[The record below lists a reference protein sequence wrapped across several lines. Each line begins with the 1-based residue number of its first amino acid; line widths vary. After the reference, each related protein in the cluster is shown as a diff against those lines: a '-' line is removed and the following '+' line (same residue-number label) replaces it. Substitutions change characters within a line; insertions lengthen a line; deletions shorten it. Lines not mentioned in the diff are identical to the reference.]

1 MLLLLYYYF
10 KNARILKMKKIKE
23 SYSFDDVLIEPSY
36 SNIIP
41 KEADITTRLTKKIT
55 LKIPLISAAMDTV
68 TEHEMAIKMALFGG
82 IGAIH
87 KNLSIDLQCKE
98 VSKVKKHKV
107 DILNDQKAC
116 VDDDN
121 NLRVVAAVGTGE
133 DAIQR
138 VEALMKVNV
147 DAIAIDT
154 SHGHSQN
161 VIDTIKEI
169 KKLYP
174 QAEIIA
180 GNIAT
185 KDAALALLYAG
196 ADTLKVGIGPGSI
209 CTTRIVSGIGVP
221 QLSAILEVAQI
232 CKTKDSF
239 LIADGGIKFSGD
251 LVKAIAAG
259 ADCVM
264 LGSLLAGTDVT
275 PGEIISIDNK
285 KYKKYRGMGSVEAMK
300 SGSADRY
307 FQKGETNLVPQGVE
321 GYIEYKGVVNDVVTQ
336 LLGGLTS
343 AMGYTGNKTIE
354 QMKKNCRFIKIT
366 PAGMRESHIHS
377 LDQSEPTTNYKNTI

>member
-68 TEHEMAIKMALFGG
+68 TEHKMAIEMALFGG

-107 DILNDQKAC
+107 DVLKDQKAC
-116 VDDDN
+116 VDDN
-121 NLRVVAAVGTGE
+121 NSLRVVAAVGTGE
-133 DAIQR
+133 DAIKR

-185 KDAALALLYAG
+185 KDGALALLYAG

-275 PGEIISIDNK
+275 PGKIITKDNK

-300 SGSADRY
+300 AGSADRY
-307 FQKGETNLVPQGVE
+307 FQNGETNLVPQGVE
-321 GYIEYKGVVNDVVTQ
+321 GYIEYKGAVKDVTTQ

-343 AMGYTGNKTIE
+343 AMGYTGNKNIE
-354 QMKKNCRFIKIT
+354 EMKKNCKFIKIT
-366 PAGMRESHIHS
+366 PAGMKESHIHS
-377 LDQSEPTTNYKNTI
+377 LDQSEPTTNYKSTI

>member
-1 MLLLLYYYF
+1 
-10 KNARILKMKKIKE
+10 
-23 SYSFDDVLIEPSY
+23 
-36 SNIIP
+36 
-41 KEADITTRLTKKIT
+41 
-55 LKIPLISAAMDTV
+55 
-68 TEHEMAIKMALFGG
+68 
-82 IGAIH
+82 
-87 KNLSIDLQCKE
+87 
-98 VSKVKKHKV
+98 
-107 DILNDQKAC
+107 
-116 VDDDN
+116 
-121 NLRVVAAVGTGE
+121 
-133 DAIQR
+133 
-138 VEALMKVNV
+138 MKVNV
-147 DAIAIDT
+147 DAIVIDT

-161 VIDTIKEI
+161 VIDTIKKI

-209 CTTRIVSGIGVP
+209 CTTRIVSGVGVP
-221 QLSAILEVAQI
+221 QLSAILEIADI
-232 CKTKDSF
+232 CKAKDSF

-264 LGSLLAGTDVT
+264 LGSLLAGTDVA
-275 PGEIISIDNK
+275 PGKIIIIDNK
-285 KYKKYRGMGSVEAMK
+285 KYKKYRGMGSIEAMK
-300 SGSADRY
+300 AGSADRY

-321 GYIEYKGVVNDVVTQ
+321 GYIEYKGAVNDVVAQ

-343 AMGYTGNKTIE
+343 AMGYTGNKNIAE
-354 QMKKNCRFIKIT
+354 MKKNCKFIKIT

-377 LDQSEPTTNYKNTI
+377 LDQSKPTTNYKNTI

>member
-1 MLLLLYYYF
+1 
-10 KNARILKMKKIKE
+10 MKKIKE
-23 SYSFDDVLIEPSY
+23 SYSFDDVLIEPNFSDM
-36 SNIIP
+36 IP
-41 KEADITTRLTKKIT
+41 READITTKLTKSIT
-55 LKIPLISAAMDTV
+55 LNIPLISAAMDTV
-68 TEHEMAIKMALFGG
+68 TEHKMAINMGLYGG
-82 IGAIH
+82 IGSIH
-87 KNLSIDLQCKE
+87 KSLSIDLQCQE
-98 VSKVKKHKV
+98 VNKVKKHKV
-107 DILNDQKAC
+107 DFIKYDKAS
-116 VDDDN
+116 VDSN
-121 NLRVVAAVGTGE
+121 NCLRVLAAVGTGE
-133 DAIQR
+133 
-138 VEALMKVNV
+138 EALKRAEALIKVGV
-147 DAIAIDT
+147 DAIVIDT

-161 VIDTIKEI
+161 VIDTIKGI
-169 KKLYP
+169 KQISVKT
-174 QAEIIA
+174 EIIA

-185 KDAALALLYAG
+185 KNAALALLYAG

-209 CTTRIVSGIGVP
+209 CTTRVVSGVGVP
-221 QLSAILEVAQI
+221 QLSAILEVGAI

-275 PGEIISIDNK
+275 PGKIITMNNE

-307 FQKGETNLVPQGVE
+307 FQKGEANLVPQGVE
-321 GYIEYKGVVNDVVTQ
+321 GYIKYKGSMSEVLKQ

-354 QMKKNCRFIKIT
+354 EMKKNCKFLKVT

-377 LDQSEPTTNYKNTI
+377 LDKSEPAINYKNKI

>member
-41 KEADITTRLTKKIT
+41 KEADVTTRLTKKIT

-82 IGAIH
+82 VGAIH
-87 KNLSIDLQCKE
+87 KNLSVDLQCKE

-107 DILNDQKAC
+107 DILKDQKAC
-116 VDDDN
+116 VDDNN
-121 NLRVVAAVGTGE
+121 NLRVLAAVGTGE

-343 AMGYTGNKTIE
+343 AMGYTGNKNIE
-354 QMKKNCRFIKIT
+354 QMKKNCKFIKIT

>member
-23 SYSFDDVLIEPSY
+23 SYSFDDVLIEPGY

-41 KEADITTRLTKKIT
+41 KEADVTTRLTKKIT

-87 KNLSIDLQCKE
+87 KNLSVDLQCKE

-107 DILNDQKAC
+107 DILKDQKAC

>member
-107 DILNDQKAC
+107 DILKDQKAC

-133 DAIQR
+133 DAIKR
-138 VEALMKVNV
+138 VKALMKVNV

-264 LGSLLAGTDVT
+264 LGSLVAGTDVT

>member
-1 MLLLLYYYF
+1 
-10 KNARILKMKKIKE
+10 MKKIKE
-23 SYSFDDVLIEPSY
+23 SYSFDDVLIEPNF

-41 KEADITTRLTKKIT
+41 KEADTTTKLTKSIV
-55 LKIPLISAAMDTV
+55 LNIPLISAAMDTV
-68 TEHEMAIKMALFGG
+68 TEHEMAVSMALNGG

-87 KNLSIDLQCKE
+87 KSLSIDLQCQE

-107 DILNDQKAC
+107 DITKYNKAC
-116 VDDDN
+116 VDSN
-121 NLRVVAAVGTGE
+121 NALRVLAAVGTGE
-133 DAIQR
+133 
-138 VEALMKVNV
+138 EALKRAESLINANV
-147 DAIAIDT
+147 DAIIIDT

-161 VIDTIKEI
+161 VIDAIKEI
-169 KKLYP
+169 KNISP
-174 QAEIIA
+174 NTEIIA

-185 KDAALALLYAG
+185 KNAALALLYAG

-209 CTTRIVSGIGVP
+209 CTTRVVSGVGSP
-221 QLSAILEVAQI
+221 QLSAILEVAEI

-239 LIADGGIKFSGD
+239 LIADGGIKFYGD
-251 LVKAIAAG
+251 LAKAIAAG

-264 LGSLLAGTDVT
+264 LGSLLAGTDVA
-275 PGEIISIDNK
+275 PGGIINIKNE

-307 FQKGETNLVPQGVE
+307 FQKGEVNLVPQGVE
-321 GYIEYKGVVNDVVTQ
+321 GYIKYKGSMGEVLNQ

-343 AMGYTGNKTIE
+343 AMGYTGNKTIDE
-354 QMKKNCRFIKIT
+354 MKKNCNFIKIT

-377 LDQSEPTTNYKNTI
+377 LDKSEPAINYKNKI

>member
-1 MLLLLYYYF
+1 M
-10 KNARILKMKKIKE
+10 KKMKE
-23 SYSFDDVLIEPSY
+23 AYSFDDVLIEPNY

-41 KEADITTRLTKKIT
+41 KEANITTKLTKKIT

-68 TEHEMAIKMALFGG
+68 TEHKMATSIALLGG
-82 IGAIH
+82 VGAIH
-87 KNLSIDLQCKE
+87 KNLSIDLQCNE
-98 VSKVKKHKV
+98 INMVKKYKV
-107 DILNDQKAC
+107 DFLKYKNAC
-116 VDDDN
+116 VDDNN
-121 NLRVVAAVGTGE
+121 NLRVIAAVGTGQ

-138 VEALMKVNV
+138 VEALLKVNV
-147 DAIAIDT
+147 DVIAIDT

-169 KKLYP
+169 KMLHP
-174 QAEIIA
+174 QTEIIA

-209 CTTRIVSGIGVP
+209 CTTRIVSGVGVP

-264 LGSLLAGTDVT
+264 LGSLLAGTDAT
-275 PGEIISIDNK
+275 PGKVLTISNK
-285 KYKKYRGMGSVEAMK
+285 KYKKYRGMGSIEAMR

-321 GYIEYKGVVNDVVTQ
+321 GYIEYKGAVNNVITQ

-343 AMGYTGNKTIE
+343 AMGYTGNKTIKE
-354 QMKKNCRFIKIT
+354 MKKNCKFIKIS
-366 PAGMRESHIHS
+366 PAGMRESHVHS
-377 LDQSEPTTNYKNTI
+377 LDQSEATTNYKNTI

>member
-87 KNLSIDLQCKE
+87 KNLSVDLQCKE

-107 DILNDQKAC
+107 DILKDQKAC

>member
-1 MLLLLYYYF
+1 
-10 KNARILKMKKIKE
+10 MKKIKE
-23 SYSFDDVLIEPSY
+23 SYSFDDVLIEPNY

-41 KEADITTRLTKKIT
+41 KEADVTTKLTKKIA

-68 TEHEMAIKMALFGG
+68 TEHKMAIKMALLGG

-98 VSKVKKHKV
+98 VSKVKKYKV
-107 DILNDQKAC
+107 DLLKDKTSC
-116 VDDDN
+116 HDKHN
-121 NLRVVAAVGTGE
+121 NLKVIAAVGTGE
-133 DAIQR
+133 DTIKR

-147 DAIAIDT
+147 DAIVIDS

-161 VIDTIKEI
+161 VIDTIKKI

-209 CTTRIVSGIGVP
+209 CTTRIVSGVGVP
-221 QLSAILEVAQI
+221 QLSAILEIADI
-232 CKTKDSF
+232 CKAKDSF

-264 LGSLLAGTDVT
+264 LGSLLAGTDVA
-275 PGEIISIDNK
+275 PGKIIIIDNK
-285 KYKKYRGMGSVEAMK
+285 KYKKYRGMGSIEAMK
-300 SGSADRY
+300 AGSADRY

-321 GYIEYKGVVNDVVTQ
+321 GYIEYKGAVNDVVAQ

-343 AMGYTGNKTIE
+343 AMGYTGNKNIAE
-354 QMKKNCRFIKIT
+354 MKKNCKFIKIT

-377 LDQSEPTTNYKNTI
+377 LDQSKPTTNYKNTI

>member
-55 LKIPLISAAMDTV
+55 LNIPLISAAMDTV
-68 TEHEMAIKMALFGG
+68 TEHKMAIKMALFGG

-87 KNLSIDLQCKE
+87 KNLSINLQCKE

-107 DILNDQKAC
+107 DILKDQKAC

-121 NLRVVAAVGTGE
+121 NLRVIAAVGTGE
-133 DAIQR
+133 DAIKR
-138 VEALMKVNV
+138 VEALIKVNV

-174 QAEIIA
+174 KVEIIA

-264 LGSLLAGTDVT
+264 LGSLLAGTDVA
-275 PGEIISIDNK
+275 PGKIITIDNK

-321 GYIEYKGVVNDVVTQ
+321 GYIEYKGAVNDVVTQ

-354 QMKKNCRFIKIT
+354 QMKKNCKFIKIT

>member
-41 KEADITTRLTKKIT
+41 KEADVTTRLTKKIT

-87 KNLSIDLQCKE
+87 KNLSVDLQCKE

-107 DILNDQKAC
+107 DILKDQKAC

-343 AMGYTGNKTIE
+343 AMGYTGNKNIE
-354 QMKKNCRFIKIT
+354 QMKKNCKFIKIT

>member
-1 MLLLLYYYF
+1 
-10 KNARILKMKKIKE
+10 
-23 SYSFDDVLIEPSY
+23 
-36 SNIIP
+36 
-41 KEADITTRLTKKIT
+41 
-55 LKIPLISAAMDTV
+55 
-68 TEHEMAIKMALFGG
+68 MALFGG

-87 KNLSIDLQCKE
+87 KNLSVDLQCKE

-107 DILNDQKAC
+107 DILKDQKAC

>member
-23 SYSFDDVLIEPSY
+23 SYSFDDVLIEPNY

-41 KEADITTRLTKKIT
+41 KEADVTTRLTKKIT

-68 TEHEMAIKMALFGG
+68 TEHKMAIKMALFGG

-107 DILNDQKAC
+107 DILKDQKAC

-133 DAIQR
+133 DAIKR
-138 VEALMKVNV
+138 VKALMKVNV

-264 LGSLLAGTDVT
+264 LGSLVAGTDVT

>member
-23 SYSFDDVLIEPSY
+23 SYSFDDVLIEPGY

-41 KEADITTRLTKKIT
+41 KEADVTTRLTKKIT

-82 IGAIH
+82 VGAIH
-87 KNLSIDLQCKE
+87 KNLSVDLQCKE

-107 DILNDQKAC
+107 DILKDQKAC

>member
-87 KNLSIDLQCKE
+87 KNLSVDLQCKE

-107 DILNDQKAC
+107 DILKDQKAC

-264 LGSLLAGTDVT
+264 LGSLVAGTDVT

>member
-1 MLLLLYYYF
+1 M
-10 KNARILKMKKIKE
+10 
-23 SYSFDDVLIEPSY
+23 
-36 SNIIP
+36 
-41 KEADITTRLTKKIT
+41 
-55 LKIPLISAAMDTV
+55 
-68 TEHEMAIKMALFGG
+68 
-82 IGAIH
+82 
-87 KNLSIDLQCKE
+87 
-98 VSKVKKHKV
+98 
-107 DILNDQKAC
+107 
-116 VDDDN
+116 
-121 NLRVVAAVGTGE
+121 
-133 DAIQR
+133 
-138 VEALMKVNV
+138 
-147 DAIAIDT
+147 
-154 SHGHSQN
+154 
-161 VIDTIKEI
+161 
-169 KKLYP
+169 
-174 QAEIIA
+174 
-180 GNIAT
+180 
-185 KDAALALLYAG
+185 LYAG

-275 PGEIISIDNK
+275 PGKIITIDNK

-300 SGSADRY
+300 AGSADRY
-307 FQKGETNLVPQGVE
+307 FQNGETNLVPQGVE
-321 GYIEYKGVVNDVVTQ
+321 GYIKYKGAVNDVVTQ

-343 AMGYTGNKTIE
+343 AMGYTGNKNIE
-354 QMKKNCRFIKIT
+354 QMKKNCKFIKIT

>member
-23 SYSFDDVLIEPSY
+23 SYSFDDVLIEPNY

-41 KEADITTRLTKKIT
+41 KEADVTTRLTKKIT

-68 TEHEMAIKMALFGG
+68 TEHKMAIKMALFGG

-107 DILNDQKAC
+107 DILKDQKAC
-116 VDDDN
+116 VDDDD

-169 KKLYP
+169 KNLYP